1 MKLHLPISLRHGL
14 IKTLASVRNVALP
27 TLCSGALLLGLCA
40 FTPLQA
46 ADSTPVLFQV
56 DDSEDEDDLLSPILD
71 DDPGIVPFADE
82 TITVSPTG
90 SSYTVGNNDTC
101 AANIIFEGDSITS
114 NKVTLLLGTES
125 KVTGSITL
133 NGNAYI
139 SRSEGATGNAYIMG
153 DIDAKGYAIRFWGNN
168 IIIQDGT
175 LSNLGEFHVHGDNN
189 VHVYIKQDLSPEN
202 MFEKSTVFKF
212 NPIRNGKGGHLHL
225 QGNISGFTEYW
236 VVNYGG
242 NGQVHLE
249 GSINCDN
256 GLLTKTQSGIL
267 LIETTDHNITTLDV
281 QAGNVY
287 VANGGDLLGD
297 EDDTFTKNGD
307 GSLYLQSDI
316 SHSGELVINGGTV
329 DWAGSQTAT
338 NSLGFTQITI
348 NSGATFQITHANTDQ
363 LNTAMTL
370 NGGTLS
376 INDMSP
382 DNTDVYNKWKKLD
395 VTANSN
401 LTSSWNGGA
410 AFDTMTGRAN
420 LTISKTPRD
429 SVQRLMLLAH
439 EVNNYNGS
447 ILWADENSYNTRG
460 AVTVQFDS
468 VSQEEDYTL
477 TVGNETYNMD
487 VKLGAAFTMGGAGN
501 LDIVGNVTQ
510 VTGGSFS
517 KSGTG
522 TLSVSGNTTLTG
534 GLTLLKGDIELGGSL
549 TTGNGAVDLYSHL
562 TVGNGGT
569 LNGQLTIY
577 EDGQLEITAGNMTVN
592 GFLASDGILMAG
604 ANLTVND
611 TFQVYDTSSTTITGA
626 LSVNGELGVYGGI
639 LQANAGATVDAYYQ
653 EAGNVTVTGDLSST
667 GGFNMCDGNLKI
679 TGKLH
684 IGGGVYMYHDGTLE
698 YASVQ
703 LEDDSTLFYT
713 KTNGKT
719 MLDLT
724 KNFTFEKSDPDNDKD
739 FRLWLN
745 LLDYS
750 VEEMSEGVDL
760 GLAYSVTDGIL
771 ADMINVLAYA
781 KGSYTLYEGDNGHWF
796 IRAENGPTVDPNS
809 SGIWDENWKGKG
821 GMELETRPLGA
832 VIDKW
837 EGNGTAYLSDR
848 AADFIQP
855 TATGTA
861 LVAQFDSDSLPDDAD
876 IVGGWK
882 NVRGKAAELHNDIW
896 IDVIG
901 GNYRLIAGGNE
912 NDWQNATKSDFF
924 GNTHIQLRSVNGQ
937 EVSAVAVIG
946 GSNQGGEQSHF
957 TGDSFISIQ
966 KGVNVRGAVIGGS
979 MFAHGITSHF
989 DGNSEIYIYTALAE
1003 DKTAHISGEANENLQ
1018 IVVGGNYIRRNWPG
1032 THTFTGTS
1040 TIRLMFA
1047 DEYKNAPANFEK
1059 LIVGGDMIGYG
1070 EASNNENGIL
1080 THGGDSSIYI
1090 TGAEGVTFTQRVIAG
1105 SYDASASTI
1114 VHGGN
1119 TLLFID
1125 SGNFGS
1131 IVIGGSVRG
1140 VLGDNDPTRNPEA
1153 SNASIAGGTQV
1164 LISGGTFRGFDTVAT
1179 TADSVTSYSI
1189 GQVAVVGGN
1198 HAANP
1203 GRTGNATAGTS
1214 SIGES
1219 TSVMISGGT
1228 FYGHVVGASAAEDAK
1243 GRIGS
1248 VTVGGSSSV
1257 EMLGGS
1263 MVKGDAQ
1270 GDDPENWVPRVV
1282 GGFLLNMP
1290 TSTANADTSLS
1301 VGGSRVTIGGDA
1313 QVYDVIGGSWT
1324 SLLDVDNDDLATG
1337 GVAQGEISVTLG
1349 DAAVVRGDVYAAG
1362 IQGGETSLLADSTH
1376 VDISSGVTFEKWD
1389 GSATI
1394 ISGGYLNTRRAES
1407 EDTSGLWTEE
1417 QDIFGQDFYDNVSSV
1432 DGERTLTFSSSADY
1446 GKNLEK
1452 AWLVNFDTVELSQGA
1467 LVTPGALLNP
1477 DGAEITVT
1485 GSGTLCLNAHLIT
1498 TPDGNSRLNNSALT
1512 LTDGATLHLL
1522 RFTPTPQTGYLQ
1534 GVRADNS
1541 TSIII
1546 DLDQKGGANDTLLV
1560 ADSISMTGGE
1570 LTLNVNVNTS
1580 MLTDALIR
1588 SGAPEGT
1595 PTGRAQAPSVS
1606 LDNTQLNLHIGT
1618 LDNQLIN
1625 GKDMVIH
1632 LVENMDTNST
1642 YNLSLSTLLSLE
1654 KWFTG
1659 PVEVKLQDDGYLDL
1673 VGRTV
1678 SASTAN
1684 FHTSR
1689 AYTVNGLAG
1698 ARMLDNLYVTVNP
1711 ELNSPEGD
1719 RAALLRSMEGMF
1731 LDGKLRE
1738 ADATMAAAGGASLPT
1753 LGQAFVDDVERQL
1766 RNIRNRSALIDTR
1779 EAADADDIPVN
1790 LWVNAEAYYHE
1801 TDADN
1806 TYSGYRLNSWGGTLG
1821 ATADLSKYDRVG
1833 LAITAMYGD
1842 LRSEGPD
1849 SLKGDLT
1856 TSYLTAFWRH
1866 SSNAWSH
1873 TLVATAGIATTDVHR
1888 TVNYDGG
1895 SYTTNASPSGFGMGV
1910 MYEIGYAFKLDEDAT
1925 TCIQPVVN
1933 VMWAYTHLNGFHE
1946 TGSDAGLMVGAMHNN
1961 SVVIGAGWR
1970 AQSIVGEAT
1979 WNRPLTVEGR
1989 VLAKV
1994 YTGDRR
2000 TQAETAFMGTTHW
2013 EKLRTSKPGAMG
2025 VELGASIVIPVS
2037 TSENIFL
2044 DASAEL
2050 RNGETG
2056 FNVTAGYKWG
2066 F

>member
-56 DDSEDEDDLLSPILD
+56 DDSEDEDDLLSLILD
-71 DDPGIVPFADE
+71 DDPGIVPFADVSA
-82 TITVSPTG
+82 TPDAPITVANGATYEDNINISG
-90 SSYTVGNNDTC
+90 GINDGK
-101 AANIIFEGDSITS
+101 A
-114 NKVTLLLGTES
+114 TLLLGTES
-125 KVTGSITL
+125 FVTGSITL
-133 NGNAYI
+133 NSGTHFNRSGGASGNGYI
-139 SRSEGATGNAYIMG
+139 QGNVNANGNKIM
-153 DIDAKGYAIRFWGNN
+153 IWGNG
-168 IIIQDGT
+168 IIFEDGEI
-175 LSNLGEFHVHGDNN
+175 SNLGFVEVAGPGNTATIRQN
-189 VHVYIKQDLSPEN
+189 LSPAN
-202 MFEKSTVFKF
+202 MADNSTTFTF
-212 NPIRNGKGGHLHL
+212 DPQR
-225 QGNISGFTEYW
+225 GNA
-236 VVNYGG
+236 G
-242 NGQVHLE
+242 NLKLE
-249 GSINCDN
+249 GSMT
-256 GLLTKTQSGIL
+256 GFSVLAAHGYGSG
-267 LIETTDHNITTLDV
+267 
-281 QAGNVY
+281 AGANVY
-287 VANGGDLLGD
+287 VDGNWNG
-297 EDDTFTKNGD
+297 T
-307 GSLYLQSDI
+307 GSLRIQDTTNTSQLASVYFRGVMSNVDTITIDRGKVYFSNDGDIVGEGTLTIEGAGSLFLQSNI

-329 DWAGSQTAT
+329 YWSKPDGSGNDKDT
-338 NSLGFTQITI
+338 NTLSFSQITI
-348 NSGATFQITHANTDQ
+348 NSGATFWINHANTDQ
-363 LNTAMTL
+363 SDTAIEL
-370 NGGTLS
+370 AGGTFKV
-376 INDMSP
+376 NDMSP
-382 DNTDVYNKWKKLD
+382 DNAVYNEWKELNVSD
-395 VTANSN
+395 DSR
-401 LTSSWNGGA
+401 LTSNWNGGA
-410 AFDTMTGRAN
+410 AFGILTGSAD
-420 LTISKTPRD
+420 LTISKTTTEAFI
-429 SVQRLMLLAH
+429 LLAH
-439 EVNNYNGS
+439 KVNNYNGS
-447 ILWADENSYNTRG
+447 ILGTDEDNAQDSDEVKHNKRR

-477 TVGNETYNMD
+477 TVGDETNNMD
-487 VKLGAAFTMGGAGN
+487 VKLGAAFTMGGAGD
-501 LDIVGNVTQ
+501 LSIVGSVTQ
-510 VTGGSFS
+510 VAAGSFS

-549 TTGNGAVDLYSHL
+549 TTGNGAVELYSNL

-577 EDGQLEITAGNMTVN
+577 EDGQLNITAGNMTVN
-592 GFLASDGILMAG
+592 GFLTNEGGLTAG

-611 TFQVYDTSSTTITGA
+611 TFQVYAPSSTTITGE
-626 LSVNGELGVYGGI
+626 LSVNGELGVYGGT
-639 LQANAGATVDAYYQ
+639 LQAGANATVDAYYQ
-653 EAGNVTVTGDLSST
+653 EAGQVTVAGGLSST
-667 GGFNMCDGNLKI
+667 GGFNMRDGSLNI

-684 IGGGVYMYHDGTLE
+684 IGGSVYMYHDGTLSFD
-698 YASVQ
+698 SVQ

-713 KTNGKT
+713 QTNGSEMIDFT
-719 MLDLT
+719 DLE
-724 KNFTFEKSDPDNDKD
+724 FDGS
-739 FRLWLN
+739 RLWLN

-750 VEEMSEGVDL
+750 VEEMSQGVDL
-760 GLAYSVTDGIL
+760 GLMYSETDGIL
-771 ADMINVLAYA
+771 ADMIYVLAYA
-781 KGSYTLYEGDNGHWF
+781 RDDYKLYEGENGHWY
-796 IRAENGPTVDPNS
+796 IRAENGPTVDPNG
-809 SGIWDENWKGKG
+809 SGIWDENWQGKG

-837 EGNGTAYLSDR
+837 EGQGTAYISDR

-861 LVAQFDSDSLPDDAD
+861 LVAQFDSDSLPEGAD
-876 IVGGWK
+876 IVGGRK
-882 NVRGKAAELHNDIW
+882 NETAEEVHNDIW

-901 GNYRLIAGGNE
+901 GNYRVIAGGNE
-912 NDWQNATKSDFF
+912 NDWQGSKSDFF

-937 EVSAVAVIG
+937 EVSAIAVVG
-946 GSNQGGEQSHF
+946 GSNQGGAQSHF

-966 KGVNVRGAVIGGS
+966 QGVNVRGAVIGGS
-979 MFAHGITSHF
+979 MFAHGHTSHF
-989 DGNSEIYIYTALAE
+989 YGNSEIYIYTALAA
-1003 DKTAHISGEANENLQ
+1003 DNTAHISGGDQENLQ
-1018 IVVGGNYIRRNWPG
+1018 IVVGGNYIRWNTPG
-1032 THTFTGTS
+1032 THTFSGDS
-1040 TIRLMFA
+1040 SIHLMFA
-1047 DEYKNAPANFEK
+1047 DAYKNAPANFEK

-1070 EASNNENGIL
+1070 GSSNIGGTL
-1080 THGGDSSIYI
+1080 THSGDTSIYI

-1105 SYDASASTI
+1105 SYDASGSTI

-1140 VLGDNDPTRNPEA
+1140 VLDDNASDRNPEA
-1153 SNASIAGGTQV
+1153 STASIAGGTQV

-1179 TADSVTSYSI
+1179 TADNVTRYSI

-1203 GRTGNATAGTS
+1203 GRTGNNTAGTS

-1219 TSVMISGGT
+1219 TSVLISGGT

-1270 GDDPENWVPRVV
+1270 DNDPENWVPRVV

-1324 SLLDVDNDDLATG
+1324 SLLDVDNADLATG

-1546 DLDQKGGANDTLLV
+1546 DLDQTGGANDTLLV

-1588 SGAPEGT
+1588 SGVPEGT

-1933 VMWAYTHLNGFHE
+1933 VMWAYSHLNGFHE

>member
-71 DDPGIVPFADE
+71 DDPGIVPFA
-82 TITVSPTG
+82 TNPASPTAPI
-90 SSYTVGNNDTC
+90 TVGNNETYTD
-101 AANIIFEGDSITS
+101 NIVFEGDSMES
-114 NKVTLLLGTES
+114 NAVSLWLGTES

-133 NGNAYI
+133 NGKAYI
-139 SRSEGATGNAYIMG
+139 NRSVGATGNAYILG
-153 DIDAKGYAIRFWGNN
+153 DIDAQGYAIRFWSDN
-168 IIIQDGT
+168 IIIQDGQI
-175 LSNLGEFHVHGDNN
+175 SNLGEFDIRGPNN
-189 VHVYIKQDLSPEN
+189 HIYIKQDLSPEN
-202 MFEKSTVFKF
+202 MNGGSTVFIAR
-212 NPIRNGKGGHLHL
+212 PSGQGGGQGGHLHL
-225 QGNISGFTEYW
+225 QGNISGFTEYQ
-236 VVNYGG
+236 VVNQGSSA
-242 NGQVHLE
+242 QVHLE
-249 GSINCDN
+249 GSIECAD
-256 GLLTKTQSGIL
+256 GLLKKTGSGRL
-267 LIETTDHNITTLDV
+267 DIETADNNITTIDV
-281 QAGNVY
+281 QVGNVY
-287 VANGGDLLGD
+287 VTNGGDLLGD
-297 EDDTFTKNGD
+297 EGDVFTKNGA
-307 GSLYLQSDI
+307 GSLVLQSNI

-329 DWAGSQTAT
+329 DWAGSQDAT

-348 NSGATFQITHANTDQ
+348 NSGTTFMINHANGTDQ
-363 LNTAMTL
+363 SHTAMTL
-370 NGGTLS
+370 NGGTLN

-382 DNTDVYNKWKKLD
+382 NGAVYNEWKKLD
-395 VTANSN
+395 VTAGSN
-401 LTSSWNGGA
+401 LISKYNGGV
-410 AFDTMTGRAN
+410 AFGTLTGSAN
-420 LTISKTPRD
+420 LTITKDNT
-429 SVQRLMLLAH
+429 VGNTEYFILLAH

-447 ILWADENSYNTRG
+447 ILWANGNKHEL
-460 AVTVQFDS
+460 VTVQFDS

-477 TVGNETYNMD
+477 TVGDATNNMD
-487 VKLGAAFTMGGAGN
+487 VKLGDAFTMGGAGD
-501 LDIVGNVTQ
+501 LSIVGNVTQ

-534 GLTLLKGDIELGGSL
+534 GLTLLKGDISLGGSL
-549 TTGNGAVDLYSHL
+549 TTGNGAVELYSHL

-577 EDGQLEITAGNMTVN
+577 EDGQLDITAGNMTVN
-592 GFLASDGILMAG
+592 GFLTNEGGLTAG
-604 ANLTVND
+604 ADLTVND
-611 TFQVYDTSSTTITGA
+611 TFQVYAPSSTTITGE
-626 LSVNGELGVYGGI
+626 LSVNGELGVYGGT
-639 LQANAGATVDAYYQ
+639 LQVDAGATVDAYYQ
-653 EAGNVTVTGDLSST
+653 EAGRVTVAEDLSST
-667 GGFNMCDGNLKI
+667 GGFNMRDGSLNI

-684 IGGGVYMYHDGTLE
+684 IGGSVYMYHDGTLSFG
-698 YASVQ
+698 SVE
-703 LEDDSTLFYT
+703 LENESTLFYT
-713 KTNGKT
+713 KTNGSEMIDFT
-719 MLDLT
+719 DLE
-724 KNFTFEKSDPDNDKD
+724 FDGS
-739 FRLWLN
+739 RLWLD

-760 GLAYSVTDGIL
+760 GLVYSETDGIL
-771 ADMINVLAYA
+771 ADMIYVLAYA
-781 KGSYTLYEGDNGHWF
+781 RGDYELYQGDNDHWF
-796 IRAENGPTVDPNS
+796 IRAENGPTVDPNG
-809 SGIWDENWKGKG
+809 SGIWDENWQGSG
-821 GMELETRPLGA
+821 GMELATRPLGA
-832 VIDKW
+832 EIDKW
-837 EGNGTAYLSDR
+837 EGQGTAYISDR

-861 LVAQFDSDSLPDDAD
+861 LVAQFDSSSLPEGAD
-876 IVGGWK
+876 IVGGRK
-882 NVRGKAAELHNDIW
+882 NETAEEVHNDIW

-901 GNYRLIAGGNE
+901 GNYRVIAGGNE
-912 NDWQNATKSDFF
+912 NDWQGSKSDFF
-924 GNTHIQLRSVNGQ
+924 GNTHIQLRSVDGQ
-937 EVSAVAVIG
+937 EVSAVAVVG
-946 GSNQGGEQSHF
+946 GSNQGGAQSHF

-966 KGVNVRGAVIGGS
+966 QGVNVRGAVIGGS
-979 MFAHGITSHF
+979 MFAHGHTSHF
-989 DGNSEIYIYTALAE
+989 YGNSEIYIYTALAA
-1003 DKTAHISGEANENLQ
+1003 DNTAHISGGDQENLQ
-1018 IVVGGNYIRRNWPG
+1018 IVVGGNYIRWNTPG
-1032 THTFTGTS
+1032 THTFSGDS
-1040 TIRLMFA
+1040 SIHLMFA
-1047 DEYKNAPANFEK
+1047 DAYKNAPANFEK
-1059 LIVGGDMIGYG
+1059 LIVAGDMIGYG
-1070 EASNNENGIL
+1070 GSSNIGGTL
-1080 THGGDSSIYI
+1080 THGGDTSIYI

-1105 SYDASASTI
+1105 SYDASGSTI

-1140 VLGDNDPTRNPEA
+1140 VLDDNASDRNPEA
-1153 SNASIAGGTQV
+1153 STASIAGGTQV

-1179 TADSVTSYSI
+1179 TADGGTSYSI

-1203 GRTGNATAGTS
+1203 GRTGNNTAGTS

-1219 TSVMISGGT
+1219 TSVMISGGS

-1270 GDDPENWVPRVV
+1270 GNDPENWVPRVV

-1324 SLLDVDNDDLATG
+1324 SLLDVDNADLATG

-1446 GKNLEK
+1446 GKNLEN
-1452 AWLVNFDTVELSQGA
+1452 AWLVNFDTVELNQGA
-1467 LVTPGALLNP
+1467 LVTTGALLNP

-1595 PTGRAQAPSVS
+1595 PDGRALAPSVS

-1766 RNIRNRSALIDTR
+1766 RSIRNRSALIDTR

-1790 LWVNAEAYYHE
+1790 LWVNAEGYYHE

-1933 VMWAYTHLNGFHE
+1933 VMWAYSHLNGFHE